1 MADLVVVGSY
11 NAAMSVY
18 SSRLP
23 APGETVVGERFGRG
37 PGGKGANQAIGA
49 RRLGADVL
57 VVTRLGADAFGDEA
71 RSVLLAEGLPEHGIT
86 TDDHSPTGIALI
98 FVDDSGQNA
107 ISVAP
112 GANLNLS
119 GPDVRASF
127 GADLRGCK
135 YLLMQLECTAELA
148 VDLASRAPGP
158 GTCSIL
164 NPAPARPLSPEAL
177 ASFDII
183 TPNEGEL
190 QAIAASLGL
199 ADGATDVLAEQL
211 LEHGIRDV
219 VVTLGERGALW
230 ASAAGL
236 QYFGAYPVNAVD
248 TTGAGDAFNAGLAA
262 ALVRGESMESAID
275 YGCRAGAFCVT
286 RNGVIDGL
294 GGPSDLAMLG

>member
-18 SSRLP
+18 SARLP
-23 APGETVVGERFGRG
+23 APGETVVGERFGQG

-57 VVTRLGADAFGDEA
+57 FVTRLGADAFGDEA

-112 GANLNLS
+112 GANLNLR

-148 VDLASRAPGP
+148 VDLASRAPAR
-158 GTCSIL
+158 
-164 NPAPARPLSPEAL
+164 APARFSTPHPRGRFRPKRSRRSTSSPPTR
-177 ASFDII
+177 AS
-183 TPNEGEL
+183 
-190 QAIAASLGL
+190 
-199 ADGATDVLAEQL
+199 
-211 LEHGIRDV
+211 
-219 VVTLGERGALW
+219 
-230 ASAAGL
+230 
-236 QYFGAYPVNAVD
+236 
-248 TTGAGDAFNAGLAA
+248 
-262 ALVRGESMESAID
+262 
-275 YGCRAGAFCVT
+275 CRQ
-286 RNGVIDGL
+286 
-294 GGPSDLAMLG
+294 